1 MAPQRPGVTSVRR
14 AIGVAAVSFLFG
26 SAVVFYQGATGFPTF
41 GSSPRATANS
51 SARPAPTGIS
61 PKSVTPGG
69 SSPSADPSRAAD
81 SGPPPTSTPTPGDG
95 DSTGA
100 GPAGEETVHLEDS
113 VDSAKPFQTVRIQGT
128 YSGGA
133 DTFLRVQR
141 WEGGVWLDFPVPA
154 KTDSSGH
161 FTAYVELG
169 RPGRYWLRVLDPD
182 SGVTSKPFAL
192 VIRG

>member
-1 MAPQRPGVTSVRR
+1 MAPRPGVTPVRR
-14 AIGVAAVSFLFG
+14 AVGVAAVSFLL
-26 SAVVFYQGATGFPTF
+26 SCAVVYQVAPDFPTL
-41 GSSPRATANS
+41 GSSPRSTTHS

-61 PKSVTPGG
+61 THSPTPGG
-69 SSPSADPSRAAD
+69 LSPSADPSRAAD
-81 SGPPPTSTPTPGDG
+81 SGPTTPTPGAG

-100 GPAGEETVHLEDS
+100 GPAGEETIHLEDS
-113 VDSAKPFQTVRIQGT
+113 VDSAKPFQTVRIEGT
-128 YSGGA
+128 YSGGV

-141 WEGGVWLDFPVPA
+141 WEGGKWLDFPVPA
-154 KTDSSGH
+154 KTDGSGH

-182 SGVTSKPFAL
+182 SGVRSKSFAL

>member
-1 MAPQRPGVTSVRR
+1 MAPLRPGVTSVRR
-14 AIGVAAVSFLFG
+14 AVGVAAVSFLL
-26 SAVVFYQGATGFPTF
+26 SCAVVFYQVAPGFPTVS
-41 GSSPRATANS
+41 SSPWTTAHS

-61 PKSVTPGG
+61 THSPAPGG
-69 SSPSADPSRAAD
+69 QSPSADPSSAAD
-81 SGPPPTSTPTPGDG
+81 SGPPTSTPTPGDG

-100 GPAGEETVHLEDS
+100 GPAGEKAIQLEDS

-128 YSGGA
+128 YSGGV

-141 WEGGVWLDFPVPA
+141 WEGGKWLDFPVPA

-169 RPGRYWLRVLDPD
+169 RPGRYWLRVLHPD
-182 SGVTSKPFAL
+182 SGVTSKPVAL
-192 VIRG
+192 IIKG

>member
-1 MAPQRPGVTSVRR
+1 MAPLRPGVTSVRR
-14 AIGVAAVSFLFG
+14 AVGVAAVSFLL
-26 SAVVFYQGATGFPTF
+26 SCAVVFYQVAPGFPTF
-41 GSSPRATANS
+41 GSSPWTTAHP

-61 PKSVTPGG
+61 TPSPTPGG
-69 SSPSADPSRAAD
+69 QSPSADPSGAAD
-81 SGPPPTSTPTPGDG
+81 SGPPTSTPTPGAG

-100 GPAGEETVHLEDS
+100 GPAGEGTIHLEDS
-113 VDSAKPFQTVRIQGT
+113 ADSAKPFQTVRIQGT
-128 YSGGA
+128 YSGGV

-141 WEGGVWLDFPVPA
+141 WEVGKWLDFPVPA
-154 KTDSSGH
+154 KTDGSGH

>member
-14 AIGVAAVSFLFG
+14 AIGVAAVSFIFG

-51 SARPAPTGIS
+51 SARPAPTGTS
-61 PKSVTPGG
+61 TQSATPRDL
-69 SSPSADPSRAAD
+69 SPSADPSTSE
-81 SGPPPTSTPTPGDG
+81 SGPDTATPTPGAG

-100 GPAGEETVHLEDS
+100 GPAGEETIHLEDS
-113 VDSAKPFQTVRIQGT
+113 VDSARPFQTVRIQGT
-128 YSGGA
+128 YSGGV

-141 WEGGVWLDFPVPA
+141 WEGGEWLDFPVPA

-192 VIRG
+192 VIKG